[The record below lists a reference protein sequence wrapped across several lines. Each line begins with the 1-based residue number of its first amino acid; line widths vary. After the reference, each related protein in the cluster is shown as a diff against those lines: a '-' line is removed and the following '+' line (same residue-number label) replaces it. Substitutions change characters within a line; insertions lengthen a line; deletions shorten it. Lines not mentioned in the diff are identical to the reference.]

1 MLTTWHLWFLSYTH
15 SHTFGSLWAVFACCC
30 LSWVL
35 VSSLE
40 SRIWMILEQLSDHS
54 ALALTGRGSDSKN
67 WGSKACLRLELN
79 PCMLLFLWFFST
91 ADVLQTFG
99 PFSCCRQQCWCHWSC
114 RLFSVYVLRSL
125 CCPSVVSNQKQN
137 NSQLNNQSEHHS
149 PHSTS
154 TLNLFKLDE
163 TMKLRDSNQQ
173 FTNCLSSS
181 SCLCSQS
188 ASERTMVSWHS
199 EEEEAS
205 PLLEVVAPEERGVS
219 GIRVSSS
226 ILRSCCDETDSFL
239 VAPKH
244 FLHIFYLG
252 T

>member
-1 MLTTWHLWFLSYTH
+1 MTPLVLIL
-15 SHTFGSLWAVFACCC
+15 HTFTHLRGVPVGRICLLLSVMGSGFFTGVKDLDDTGAAFWPFC
-30 LSWVL
+30 L
-35 VSSLE
+35 
-40 SRIWMILEQLSDHS
+40 
-54 ALALTGRGSDSKN
+54 GSDRQGLWLKE
-67 WGSKACLRLELN
+67 LRVKSMFQVRIKSLYVIN
-79 PCMLLFLWFFST
+79 QWFFST
-91 ADVLQTFG
+91 ADVSQTFG
-99 PFSCCRQQCWCHWSC
+99 LFSCCRQQCWCHWSC
-114 RLFSVYVLRSL
+114 RLFSVYILRSL

-149 PHSTS
+149 PHGTS

-163 TMKLRDSNQQ
+163 TMQLRDSNQQ
-173 FTNCLSSS
+173 FTNCLSNS

-205 PLLEVVAPEERGVS
+205 PLLEVVTPEERGVS

-226 ILRSCCDETDSFL
+226 ILRSCCDEADSFL

-252 T
+252 A